1 MTTGLGVAAMVK
13 AFGIGFLAR
22 PRSAGAADAREA
34 PPTMRAGMTIAAAG
48 CVVLAVAPMVVAP
61 VLRRVLA
68 GLPAANLVG
77 FSDFG
82 AVIRLP
88 GLSGS
93 ISPGLIAAGLA
104 AAVAAR
110 GGARAVALAPATETG
125 RAAAVGMRCR

>member
-1 MTTGLGVAAMVK
+1 
-13 AFGIGFLAR
+13 
-22 PRSAGAADAREA
+22 
-34 PPTMRAGMTIAAAG
+34 MRAGMTIAAAA

-82 AVIRLP
+82 AVVRLP

-110 GGARAVALAPATETG
+110 GGAGAVAFAPATETG